1 MQEDEIVNLD
11 ELPKIQESPELIL
24 KLVDLIFFGVDETMP
39 PS

>member
-1 MQEDEIVNLD
+1 MHDDENVNLD

-24 KLVDLIFFGVDETMP
+24 KLVDLIFFGVEESAP

>member
-24 KLVDLIFFGVDETMP
+24 KLVDLIFFGVEDNTP

>member
-24 KLVDLIFFGVDETMP
+24 KLVDLIFFGVAETMP